1 MFVLFYIQISSIQQ
15 KKFNKEII
23 TPQKILKSKVNM
35 LKLAHKLRPTTYREA
50 EYQAKKGRK

>member
-1 MFVLFYIQISSIQQ
+1 MFHISIQQ

-23 TPQKILKSKVNM
+23 TPQKVLKSKVDM